1 MFHLK
6 GLHASGLC
14 FTSDS
19 RVGLPV
25 SVVKVSCVYFQ
36 SFLKYGSAAQQN
48 SHAGKAT
55 AQQTTPL
62 QIEVK

>member
-1 MFHLK
+1 MFQLK
-6 GLHASGLC
+6 GLHAAGRC

-19 RVGLPV
+19 RVGLLV
-25 SVVKVSCVYFQ
+25 S
-36 SFLKYGSAAQQN
+36 YGSAAQQT